1 MRLGDGMARQRAG
14 FVLPAIVLSVVAL
27 LNGCTDAGVDGETR
41 SAGVS
46 SGHTRADAP
55 AGVPQRAQRATVLR
69 YVDGDTIHL
78 EGGRGSS
85 YLLPGEDTSV
95 RLLEIDTPESVDPN
109 EPLQCYAK
117 RASGAL
123 RSLLPVGS
131 TVWTLPD
138 RELLDQYG
146 RTLLYLWNADGEFVN
161 LAMVRSGHAKAVLY
175 PPNDRYIS
183 LMRRAQAQ
191 AEVDGTG
198 LWGACD
204 YFGEPARLLGGPTA
218 TAASSAEPHPGLDR
232 RFDSCAEAVAA
243 GYGDYRRGRDP
254 EYLWYDDADGDGV
267 VCER

>member
-1 MRLGDGMARQRAG
+1 MGRQRIG
-14 FVLPAIVLSVVAL
+14 SVLPAIVLAVVGL
-27 LNGCTDAGVDGETR
+27 LTGCTDPGADEESKSRG
-41 SAGVS
+41 AS
-46 SGHTRADAP
+46 SGHARASAP
-55 AGVPQRAQRATVLR
+55 AGVPQRAQRATVVR

-78 EGGRGSS
+78 EGGRGAS
-85 YLLPGEDTSV
+85 YLRSGADTSV

-117 RASGAL
+117 RASEAL
-123 RSLLPVGS
+123 QSLLPVGS
-131 TVWTLPD
+131 TVWTLAD

-191 AEVDGTG
+191 AEADGRG

-204 YFGEPARLLGGPTA
+204 YFGEPARLIGRPITSAPT
-218 TAASSAEPHPGLDR
+218 AEPHAGRDP
-232 RFDSCAEAVAA
+232 RFGSCTEAAAA
-243 GYGDYRRGRDP
+243 GYGDYQSGRDA
-254 EYLWYDDADGDGV
+254 EYQWYDDADGDGV